1 MTKYKPI
8 KMTPWRCQLSEVKT
22 QAEEGGDE
30 NETAFGGSAIN
41 LDSSGHKNILLK
53 SNNFED
59 INNESF
65 NDLRKIGRY
74 IHRNFNMTGVVS

>member
-30 NETAFGGSAIN
+30 NETAFEGSAIN
-41 LDSSGHKNILLK
+41 LDRSDHNNMLLK
-53 SNNFED
+53 SANWED
-59 INNESF
+59 
-65 NDLRKIGRY
+65 
-74 IHRNFNMTGVVS
+74 